1 MTTSGGGLIGLLLLM
16 PGLAHAPLQAAGSR
30 EGGASLLACDQ
41 NVCTGGAIPAFRD
54 TNLALGVLATDPVVI
69 GLVSASFAVQTAVQG
84 PVNTLSSGG
93 TVIQNSDGVAHTIR
107 LTIGDTDFL
116 GPANVFTAT
125 GSGTWVD
132 NTVPALCGGAAITVA
147 WWNDPANGQGAEF
160 AGDTPGL
167 LLATATDVPV
177 DGLSNQSFGAGAPFN
192 VTGAVLDP
200 ANFSMTLDNAL
211 VLGPGIRRESRGQAL
226 SKPLAIEVSAPSS
239 AWLVGL
245 GGGLV
250 ALCRKGKGRR
260 GRSGAPPRVSNI
272 RWSSST
278 TSLIVRPWRTSTTWA
293 RCT

>member
-1 MTTSGGGLIGLLLLM
+1 MTTSRSGLIGLLLLM
-16 PGLAHAPLQAAGSR
+16 PGLAHATLQAAVSLD
-30 EGGASLLACDQ
+30 GGASLLACDQ
-41 NVCTGGAIPAFRD
+41 NVCAGGAIPAFPD
-54 TNLALGVLATDPVVI
+54 TNPALGVLATDPVVI

-84 PVNTLSSGG
+84 PLNTLSSSG
-93 TVIQNSDGVAHTIR
+93 TVIENLDGVAHTLR
-107 LTIGDTDFL
+107 LTIGGTDFL
-116 GPANVFTAT
+116 GPAQTFTAT

-132 NTVPALCGGAAITVA
+132 LTAPALYGGSTITME

-167 LLATATDVPV
+167 LLATATDTPV

-211 VLGPGIRRESRGQAL
+211 VLGPGIRLESRGQAL
-226 SKPLAIEVSAPSS
+226 SKPLAVEVSAPSS

-260 GRSGAPPRVSNI
+260 GR
-272 RWSSST
+272 
-278 TSLIVRPWRTSTTWA
+278 
-293 RCT
+293 